1 MSNAMQLIFIFLK
14 NNCKEFYHQE
24 RYPCLNKI
32 AVFDF
37 KNAAIRYK
45 TSMMFKIAKIR
56 DDYLSNAR
64 VSKKAPKYIEKN
76 KYAIVMLKSLSIFK
90 KKVTI

>member
-1 MSNAMQLIFIFLK
+1 
-14 NNCKEFYHQE
+14 
-24 RYPCLNKI
+24 
-32 AVFDF
+32 
-37 KNAAIRYK
+37 
-45 TSMMFKIAKIR
+45 MFKIAKIR

-90 KKVTI
+90 KKVTIQKFLKIRRRRGMTIKTIEIKK